1 MLGWF
6 KDKQNVRRIGRWCG
20 WAALILLLFTL
31 LTGYGIS
38 EFRIVTGATL
48 GVLNKA
54 VSQRWHHYT
63 DVPLLVL
70 ALIHVVIA
78 VRGRLRISKE
88 RSREE

>member
-1 MLGWF
+1 MLSWF
-6 KDKQNVRRIGRWCG
+6 KDKRNIRRFGRWCG
-20 WAALILLLFTL
+20 WAALVLLLFTL

-63 DVPLLVL
+63 DVPLFVFVLVH
-70 ALIHVVIA
+70 AAVV
-78 VRGRLRISKE
+78 VWGRLRMRKE
-88 RSREE
+88 RSCGK

>member
-1 MLGWF
+1 MLKWF
-6 KDKQNVRRIGRWCG
+6 RDRRNIHRVGRWCG

-63 DVPLLVL
+63 DVPLLVF
-70 ALIHVVIA
+70 ALVHVTIA
-78 VRGRLRISKE
+78 MWGRLRMRKEE
-88 RSREE
+88 RSCE